1 MRYEE
6 VRKYRKVP
14 HKDFISFSYSTVSLK
29 TGGIYLLFRTMYLLL
44 RSPPPFPLVSNLRFI
59 SQQQSVEEA
68 STLYIGCFVYLIHF
82 NIFVTFA
89 DTKRCARKWLFG

>member
-29 TGGIYLLFRTMYLLL
+29 TEGIYLLFRTMYLLL
-44 RSPPPFPLVSNLRFI
+44 PFLSFQIYVSFRN
-59 SQQQSVEEA
+59 SKA
-68 STLYIGCFVYLIHF
+68 
-82 NIFVTFA
+82 
-89 DTKRCARKWLFG
+89 